1 MNKKTNKYLFLFSC
15 ICLLLF
21 TKCFMLNR
29 FIYSDKELAQH
40 YQNKKVKP
48 TYHKI
53 NFLNRHV
60 HYAKVSLNDTLPLLV
75 FIHGA
80 PGFWYGYM
88 NLMDDSLLQTKYKM
102 ISVDR
107 LGYGKSGYGKAE
119 LSTQMQALSILEI
132 VEQENKSNKKVALLG
147 RSYGAPIAAWLAINY
162 PQNIDKLFMVS
173 PVIDPQHEK
182 FYWFSGIGKWKL
194 TQLFLPDVLNV
205 ATKEK
210 YAHITEMKKMQNK
223 WKNLYVPSYV
233 LTGENDNIADTANF
247 SFAKKFLTNNNV
259 YFNKLKNTGHL
270 ITYERAGYVKELLMK
285 AN

>member
-1 MNKKTNKYLFLFSC
+1 
-15 ICLLLF
+15 
-21 TKCFMLNR
+21 MLNR
-29 FIYSDKELAQH
+29 FIYTDKELTQH
-40 YQNKKVKP
+40 YQNKKIKP
-48 TYHKI
+48 TYHKL

-60 HYAKVSLNDTLPLLV
+60 HYAKVALSDTLPLLV

-107 LGYGKSGYGKAE
+107 LGYGKSDYGKAE

-132 VEQENKSNKKVALLG
+132 IEHENKSNKKVALLG

-162 PQNIDKLFMVS
+162 PQEIEKLMMVS

-194 TQLFLPDVLNV
+194 TQLFLPNVLNV

-210 YAHITEMKKMQNK
+210 YAHINEMKKMQNK
-223 WKNLYVPSYV
+223 WKSLYVPSYV

-259 YFNKLKNTGHL
+259 YFNKLKDTGHL